1 MFFRDADDFGEF
13 MEFFDEIIAVL
24 EQEKKKKARLY
35 VDVESLNELAQIPVG
50 KSERNIVATP
60 QENAPKVSDTSS
72 VIDESFSE
80 NLAKHI
86 QSTPV
91 DVQGNS
97 AVEIQKQLCSCSAC
111 ELSKYRQHVVAG
123 SGNSKARLM
132 FIGEVPSASDDA
144 ENRIFSGEVG
154 ELLDKMIVAMGFN
167 GREEVYLTTLIKC
180 RPPGNRVADKFEVEK
195 CIGYL
200 KKEIEFISPEAIVV
214 FGANTVKYLLGKEGT
229 ISELRGKMLYYENIP
244 LMPTFNPA
252 YLLRKASAKREVWQ
266 DLQEIMKVLGMKK

>member
-1 MFFRDADDFGEF
+1 

-24 EQEKKKKARLY
+24 EQEKKKKSRLY
-35 VDVESLNELAQIPVG
+35 VDVASLNELAQI
-50 KSERNIVATP
+50 RVANSATELTEKENNSTP
-60 QENAPKVSDTSS
+60 ITNNLNDT
-72 VIDESFSE
+72 VIIDKSFSD

-86 QSTPV
+86 QSAPV

-97 AVEIQKQLCSCSAC
+97 ALEIQNQLCNCSAC

-123 SGNSKARLM
+123 SGNPKARLM
-132 FIGEVPSASDDA
+132 FIGESPSASDDA

-154 ELLDKMIVAMGFN
+154 ELLDKMIVAMGFS
-167 GREEVYLTTLIKC
+167 GREDVYLTTLIKC

-200 KKEIEFISPEAIVV
+200 KKEIELISPEAIVV

-229 ISELRGKMLYYENIP
+229 ISELRGKMLYYGNIP

-252 YLLRKASAKREVWQ
+252 YLLRKAAAKREVWQ